1 VRSGELDAANA
12 IAVEKRIAGGPG
24 TGAKEAVSTRN
35 VPLMRRRIG
44 IVFRALFLCG
54 MQVSLVLLR
63 QWFDEVV
70 EIIGFFKNDSFLE
83 NHIISIRYS
92 SL

>member
-1 VRSGELDAANA
+1 VISTASRAGSLFYGELDAANA

-54 MQVSLVLLR
+54 MQVSLADHAVC
-63 QWFDEVV
+63 
-70 EIIGFFKNDSFLE
+70 
-83 NHIISIRYS
+83 
-92 SL
+92 